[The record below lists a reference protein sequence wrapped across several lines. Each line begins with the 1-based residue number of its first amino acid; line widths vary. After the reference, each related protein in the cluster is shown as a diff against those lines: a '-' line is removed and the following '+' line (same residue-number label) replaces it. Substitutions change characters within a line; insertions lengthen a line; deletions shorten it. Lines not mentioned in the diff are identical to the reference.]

1 MSEPTNESAEPSNEP
16 ANGLVNEPTSEPM
29 GFPQRAINIFFSPG
43 QVFQSLREHP
53 SFIPPIIVVVL
64 LSMATVPVMAPVNEK
79 VAIEQMR
86 QQNPDVTQEQ
96 IDQVASITSGPVG
109 MGIGMVA
116 VVIMVPVMS
125 LLMTLIFRTLF
136 QAVFGG
142 NVSFK
147 HALSVLTHASLINI
161 LSIGV
166 TILMTYST
174 QKVGATLSLGVLVPF
189 LEEENIIYIVLN
201 GIDVF
206 TGWWLCL
213 LSISFGILYD
223 MPTMRSAK
231 VFFGLWVLWI
241 AGKTAF
247 VMTFG
252 SIIPGM

>member
-16 ANGLVNEPTSEPM
+16 ANGLVNEPASEPM
-29 GFPQRAINIFFSPG
+29 GFPQRVINIFFSPG

-96 IDQVASITSGPVG
+96 IDQVTSITSGPVG

-161 LSIGV
+161 LGIGV

>member
-1 MSEPTNESAEPSNEP
+1 
-16 ANGLVNEPTSEPM
+16 
-29 GFPQRAINIFFSPG
+29 
-43 QVFQSLREHP
+43 
-53 SFIPPIIVVVL
+53 
-64 LSMATVPVMAPVNEK
+64 
-79 VAIEQMR
+79 
-86 QQNPDVTQEQ
+86 
-96 IDQVASITSGPVG
+96 
-109 MGIGMVA
+109 
-116 VVIMVPVMS
+116 
-125 LLMTLIFRTLF
+125 
-136 QAVFGG
+136 
-142 NVSFK
+142 
-147 HALSVLTHASLINI
+147 
-161 LSIGV
+161 V
-166 TILMTYST
+166 TILRTYST